1 MVTLSFTVAVFER
14 LKALP
19 GAIKGDVDVALDAM
33 ETIKVV
39 PNPYYGY
46 SSYEINQLD
55 NRVKIT
61 NLPNQAKVK
70 IFTVG
75 GVLVRTLKKDDNMT
89 SIDWDLKNDF
99 GIPIASGLYI
109 IHVKASFWDNDA
121 QVFVEKD
128 KVIKWFGS
136 LRPIDLDTF

>member
-1 MVTLSFTVAVFER
+1 
-14 LKALP
+14 
-19 GAIKGDVDVALDAM
+19 M
-33 ETIKVV
+33 ETVRAV

-46 SSYEINQLD
+46 SSYEVNQLD
-55 NRVKIT
+55 NRIKIT
-61 NLPNQAKVK
+61 NLPGQATIK

-75 GVLVRTLKKDDNMT
+75 GTLVRTLKKDDNMT

-99 GIPIASGLYI
+99 GIPISSGLYM
-109 IHVKASFWDNDA
+109 IHVRAKLWDKDA
-121 QVFVEKD
+121 KEFVQKD

>member
-1 MVTLSFTVAVFER
+1 MDKI
-14 LKALP
+14 KA
-19 GAIKGDVDVALDAM
+19 
-33 ETIKVV
+33 V

-46 SSYEINQLD
+46 SSYETNQLD

-61 NLPNQAKVK
+61 NLPGEATIK

-75 GVLVRTLKKDDNMT
+75 GTLVRTLKKDDNMT

-99 GIPIASGLYI
+99 GIPIASGLYV
-109 IHVKASFWDNDA
+109 IHVNARFWDSEA
-121 QVFVEKD
+121 KVFLEKD
-128 KVIKWFGS
+128 KVLKWFGS